1 MKDESVIPDL
11 DRTRISFGTD
21 IRQSQERLQKI
32 TFSSVVVFQW
42 TGGVKKIN
50 SHIDQTPVSQTSL
63 ATIIA

>member
-42 TGGVKKIN
+42 TGGVKKN
-50 SHIDQTPVSQTSL
+50 
-63 ATIIA
+63 